1 MLGKVEPRWV
11 YNLNRQQND
20 GDVLFP
26 STHSGVSV
34 SSNSRHNGPAGHGAV
49 TTLRLFSGGGCEVI
63 GPEHVARTPA
73 ADGSAVVLIHED
85 HAESSSIYLRSDGIM
100 VSIPG
105 SSAHIAG
112 KAYDYTDA
120 TAARARGAAFIKA
133 SGWRL
138 RLIDS
143 RRVTRHTAQARR
155 VEPHRCLDALA
166 ILVGPPMTRV
176 GVALWVRDH
185 RFDYPVKVFTDPR
198 AAIDWLTIHRKVLP

>member
-1 MLGKVEPRWV
+1 
-11 YNLNRQQND
+11 
-20 GDVLFP
+20 
-26 STHSGVSV
+26 V

-100 VSIPG
+100 VTLPG
-105 SSAHIAG
+105 NEEHLRG
-112 KAYDYTDA
+112 KPYGWHDA
-120 TAARARGAAFIKA
+120 STATARGAKQLAA
-133 SGWRL
+133 SGL
-138 RLIDS
+138 RLLLTDS
-143 RRVTRHTAQARR
+143 RRVVRHTAQARR
-155 VEPHRCLDALA
+155 VEPHRCLDAMA
-166 ILVGPPMTRV
+166 IIVGSPMTRV
-176 GVALWVRDH
+176 GCALWVRAH